1 MGKVRVLMKSLED
14 LKLPVIRELYLV
26 VDIDDFGIPLTK
38 FIVDEI
44 KSSRDEIISSNSY
57 SNYKAALR
65 SMGVDSDVE
74 TIRSLDLDVQDNV
87 NFFLCD
93 GKDETLNDISEY
105 LNVKNLKGGPY
116 EWSCGRTETDADI
129 LYISRRS
136 GNMSSGVF
144 YRPGKYGVDFGN
156 IIVELS
162 YDDLEN
168 RWEMDR
174 LARGFSRVA

>member
-1 MGKVRVLMKSLED
+1 MRKVRVLIKSLED

-38 FIVDEI
+38 FIVEEI

-65 SMGVDSDVE
+65 SIGLDSDAE
-74 TIRSLDLDVQDNV
+74 TIRSLDLLVQGDV
-87 NFFLCD
+87 NFFLWN
-93 GKDETLNDISEY
+93 GKDETLDDISEY

-116 EWSCGRTETDADI
+116 EWSCGRSDTDADI

-136 GNMSSGVF
+136 GTTSSGTF

-174 LARGFSRVA
+174 LIRGYSRVA